1 MPDREAR
8 INHVFDAPREAV
20 FEAWTD
26 PDQVALWWAPEDLHI
41 PRESIVVEPRVGG
54 RFHLVMVEPSGNEW
68 PMRAEILQISPPELI
83 VMRSEPIPE
92 AGIAETVT
100 RVVLEVEG
108 SRTRMTITQ
117 GPYTDEVYENAS
129 AGWQSVLVKLEA
141 LLKDRSA

>member
-1 MPDREAR
+1 VPDREVR

-26 PDQVALWWAPEDLHI
+26 PDQVVLWWAPDGFHI
-41 PRESIVVEPRVGG
+41 PRESVVVEPRVGG
-54 RFHLVMVEPSGNEW
+54 RFHLDIVESSGTEW

-83 VMRSEPIPE
+83 VMRSAPIPE

-117 GPYTDEVYENAS
+117 GPYTDEVYEDAA
-129 AGWQSVLVKLEA
+129 AGWRSVIVNLEA
-141 LLKDRSA
+141 LLREV

>member
-1 MPDREAR
+1 LAPDREVR

-26 PDQVALWWAPEDLHI
+26 PDQLALWWAPEGLHI
-41 PRESIVVEPRVGG
+41 PRESVVVEPRVGG
-54 RFHLVMVEPSGNEW
+54 RFHLDLVESSGAEW

-117 GPYTDEVYENAS
+117 GPYTDEVYENAA
-129 AGWQSVLVKLEA
+129 AGWRSLVVNLET
-141 LLKDRSA
+141 LLQEG

>member
-1 MPDREAR
+1 VPDREVR
-8 INHVFDAPREAV
+8 LNHVFDAPREAV

-26 PDQVALWWAPEDLHI
+26 PDQVVLWWAPDGFQI
-41 PRESIVVEPRVGG
+41 PRESVVVEPRVGG
-54 RFHLVMVEPSGNEW
+54 RFHLDLVESSGTEW

-108 SRTRMTITQ
+108 SRTRMTIIQ
-117 GPYTDEVYENAS
+117 GPYTDEVYENA
-129 AGWQSVLVKLEA
+129 AADWRSVIVNLEV
-141 LLKDRSA
+141 LLREV

>member
-1 MPDREAR
+1 VPDREVR

-26 PDQVALWWAPEDLHI
+26 PDQVVLWWAPDGFHI
-41 PRESIVVEPRVGG
+41 PRGSVVVEPRVGG
-54 RFHLVMVEPSGNEW
+54 RFHLDIVESSGTEW

-83 VMRSEPIPE
+83 VMRSAPIPE

-117 GPYTDEVYENAS
+117 GPYTDEVYEDAA
-129 AGWQSVLVKLEA
+129 AGWRSVIVNLEA
-141 LLKDRSA
+141 LLREV

>member
-1 MPDREAR
+1 VADREVR
-8 INHVFDAPREAV
+8 LNHVFDAPREAV

-26 PDQVALWWAPEDLHI
+26 PDQVVLWWAPDGFQI
-41 PRESIVVEPRVGG
+41 PRESVVVEPRVGG
-54 RFHLVMVEPSGNEW
+54 RFHLDLVESSGTEW

-108 SRTRMTITQ
+108 SRTRMTIIQ
-117 GPYTDEVYENAS
+117 GPYTDEVYENAA
-129 AGWQSVLVKLEA
+129 AGWRSVIVNLEV
-141 LLKDRSA
+141 LLREV

>member
-1 MPDREAR
+1 VPDRELR
-8 INHVFDAPREAV
+8 INHVFDASREAV

-26 PDQVALWWAPEDLHI
+26 PDQVALWWAPEELHI
-41 PRESIVVEPRVGG
+41 PRESVVVEPRVGG
-54 RFHLVMVEPSGNEW
+54 RFHLVMVEPSGTEW
-68 PMRAEILQISPPELI
+68 P
-83 VMRSEPIPE
+83 MRSEPIPE

-141 LLKDRSA
+141 LLKERSA

>member
-1 MPDREAR
+1 VPDREVR
-8 INHVFDAPREAV
+8 IDHVFDAPRDAV

-26 PDQVALWWAPEDLHI
+26 PEQLTLWWAPDGFHI
-41 PRESIVVEPRVGG
+41 PRESVVVEPRVGG
-54 RFHLVMVEPSGNEW
+54 RFHLDIVESSGAQW
-68 PMRAEILQISPPELI
+68 PMRAEILEISPPELI

-100 RVVLEVEG
+100 RVVLEVQG

-129 AGWQSVLVKLEA
+129 AGWRSVVVNLET
-141 LLKDRSA
+141 LLQEV

>member
-1 MPDREAR
+1 VPDREVR

-26 PDQVALWWAPEDLHI
+26 PDQVVLWWAPDGLHI
-41 PRESIVVEPRVGG
+41 PRESVVVEPRVGG
-54 RFHLVMVEPSGNEW
+54 RFHLDIVESSGTEW

-83 VMRSEPIPE
+83 VMRSAPIPE

-117 GPYTDEVYENAS
+117 GPYTDEVYEDAA
-129 AGWQSVLVKLEA
+129 AGWRSVIVNLEA
-141 LLKDRSA
+141 LLREV

>member
-1 MPDREAR
+1 MPDRELR
-8 INHVFDAPREAV
+8 IDHVFDAPREAV

-26 PDQVALWWAPEDLHI
+26 PDQVALWWAPEELHI
-41 PRESIVVEPRVGG
+41 PRESVVVEPRAGG
-54 RFHLVMVEPSGNEW
+54 RFQLDMVEPSGNEW
-68 PMRAEILQISPPELI
+68 RMRAEILQISPPELI

-92 AGIAETVT
+92 AGIGETVT

-117 GPYTDEVYENAS
+117 GPYTDHVYENAS
-129 AGWQSVLVKLEA
+129 AGWQSVLAKLEA

>member
-1 MPDREAR
+1 VPDREVR
-8 INHVFDAPREAV
+8 IDHVFDAPRDAV

-26 PDQVALWWAPEDLHI
+26 PEQLALWWAPDGFHI
-41 PRESIVVEPRVGG
+41 PRESVVVEPRVGG
-54 RFHLVMVEPSGNEW
+54 RFHLDIVESSGAQW
-68 PMRAEILQISPPELI
+68 PMRAEILEISPPELI

-92 AGIAETVT
+92 ADIAETVT

-129 AGWQSVLVKLEA
+129 AGWRSVVVNLET
-141 LLKDRSA
+141 LLQEV

>member
-1 MPDREAR
+1 VPDREVR
-8 INHVFDAPREAV
+8 ISHVFDASREAV
-20 FEAWTD
+20 FEAWID
-26 PDQVALWWAPEDLHI
+26 PDQVALWWAPAELRI

-54 RFHLVMVEPSGNEW
+54 RFHLVMVESSGTEW

-100 RVVLEVEG
+100 RVVLELEG

-117 GPYTDEVYENAS
+117 GPYSDEVHENAS
-129 AGWQSVLVKLEA
+129 AGWQSVLVKLAA
-141 LLKDRSA
+141 LLKERSA

>member
-1 MPDREAR
+1 MPDREVR

-26 PDQVALWWAPEDLHI
+26 PDQVVLWWAPDGFHI
-41 PRESIVVEPRVGG
+41 PRESVVVEPRVGG
-54 RFHLVMVEPSGNEW
+54 RFHLDIVESSGTEW

-83 VMRSEPIPE
+83 VMRSSPIPE

-117 GPYTDEVYENAS
+117 GPYTDEVYEDAA
-129 AGWQSVLVKLEA
+129 AGWRSVIVNLEA
-141 LLKDRSA
+141 LLREV

>member
-1 MPDREAR
+1 VPDREVR
-8 INHVFDAPREAV
+8 IDHVFDAPREAV

-26 PDQVALWWAPEDLHI
+26 PDQVVLWWAPDGFHI
-41 PRESIVVEPRVGG
+41 PRESVVVEPRVGG
-54 RFHLVMVEPSGNEW
+54 RFHLDIVESSGTEW

-83 VMRSEPIPE
+83 VMRSSPIPE

-117 GPYTDEVYENAS
+117 GPYTDEVYADAA
-129 AGWQSVLVKLEA
+129 AGWRSVIVNLEA
-141 LLKDRSA
+141 LLREV

>member
-1 MPDREAR
+1 VPDREVR
-8 INHVFDAPREAV
+8 ISHVFDAPREAV

-26 PDQVALWWAPEDLHI
+26 PDQVALWWAPAELRI

-54 RFHLVMVEPSGNEW
+54 RFHLVMVESSGTEW

-100 RVVLEVEG
+100 RVVLELEG

-117 GPYTDEVYENAS
+117 GPYSDEVYENAS
-129 AGWQSVLVKLEA
+129 AGWQSVLVKLAA
-141 LLKDRSA
+141 LLKERSA

>member
-1 MPDREAR
+1 VPDREVR

-26 PDQVALWWAPEDLHI
+26 PDQVVLWWAPDGFHI
-41 PRESIVVEPRVGG
+41 PRESVVVEPRVGG
-54 RFHLVMVEPSGNEW
+54 RFHLDIVESSGTEW

-83 VMRSEPIPE
+83 VMRSSPIPE

-117 GPYTDEVYENAS
+117 GPYTDEVYEDAA
-129 AGWQSVLVKLEA
+129 AGWRSVIVNLEA
-141 LLKDRSA
+141 LLREV

>member
-1 MPDREAR
+1 VPDREVR

-26 PDQVALWWAPEDLHI
+26 PDQLALWWAPEGSNI
-41 PRESIVVEPRVGG
+41 PRESVVVEPRVGG
-54 RFHLVMVEPSGNEW
+54 RFHLDIVEASGTEW

-83 VMRSEPIPE
+83 VMRSAPIPE

-108 SRTRMTITQ
+108 SRTRMTIIQ
-117 GPYTDEVYENAS
+117 GPYTDEVYENAA
-129 AGWQSVLVKLEA
+129 AGWRSVIVNLEV
-141 LLKDRSA
+141 LLREV

>member
-26 PDQVALWWAPEDLHI
+26 PDQVALWWAPEELHI
-41 PRESIVVEPRVGG
+41 PRESVVVEPRVGG
-54 RFHLVMVEPSGNEW
+54 RFHLVMVESSGTEW

-92 AGIAETVT
+92 AGICETVT

-129 AGWQSVLVKLEA
+129 AGWRSVLVKLEA
-141 LLKDRSA
+141 LLKARSA

>member
-1 MPDREAR
+1 VPDREVR
-8 INHVFDAPREAV
+8 LNHVFDAPREAV

-26 PDQVALWWAPEDLHI
+26 PDQVVLWWAPDGFQI
-41 PRESIVVEPRVGG
+41 PRESVVVEPRVGG
-54 RFHLVMVEPSGNEW
+54 RFHLDLVESSGTEW

-108 SRTRMTITQ
+108 SRTRVTIIQ
-117 GPYTDEVYENAS
+117 GPYTDEVYENAA
-129 AGWQSVLVKLEA
+129 AGWRSVIVNLEV
-141 LLKDRSA
+141 LLREV

>member
-1 MPDREAR
+1 VPDREVR
-8 INHVFDAPREAV
+8 IDHVFDAPREAV

-26 PDQVALWWAPEDLHI
+26 PDQVVLWWAPDGFHI
-41 PRESIVVEPRVGG
+41 PRESVVVEPRVGG
-54 RFHLVMVEPSGNEW
+54 RFHLDIVESSGTEW

-83 VMRSEPIPE
+83 VMRSAPIPE

-117 GPYTDEVYENAS
+117 GPYTDEVYEDAA
-129 AGWQSVLVKLEA
+129 AGWRSVIVNLEA
-141 LLKDRSA
+141 LLREV

>member
-1 MPDREAR
+1 LAPDREVR

-20 FEAWTD
+20 FDAWTD
-26 PDQVALWWAPEDLHI
+26 PDQLAIWWAPEGLHI
-41 PRESIVVEPRVGG
+41 PRESVVVEPRVGG
-54 RFHLVMVEPSGNEW
+54 RFHLDLVESSGTEW

-108 SRTRMTITQ
+108 SGTRVTITQ
-117 GPYTDEVYENAS
+117 GPYTDKVYENAA
-129 AGWQSVLVKLEA
+129 AGWRSLVANLEA
-141 LLKDRSA
+141 QLQEV

>member
-1 MPDREAR
+1 LATDREVR

-20 FEAWTD
+20 FDAWTD
-26 PDQVALWWAPEDLHI
+26 PDQLTLWWAPEGFHI
-41 PRESIVVEPRVGG
+41 PRESVVVEPRVGG
-54 RFHLVMVEPSGNEW
+54 RFHLDLVESSGSEW

-129 AGWQSVLVKLEA
+129 AGWRSLVVNLET
-141 LLKDRSA
+141 LLQEG